1 MNIFNKFGLGPK
13 KQQTL
18 PFKGEKQKKEEEAY
32 SLKKNPYI
40 RWTIFGVFILI
51 SILSLPRS
59 EVRTTTNYTTGQPW
73 RADDLTAPFTFAIN
87 KTQTEIEQERAEI
100 QQQIPPVFVV
110 DNTAQVSI
118 QSEIDSIYISTQSL
132 LQDYH
137 IWQLSKANNGPTDLE
152 DSVRFSNELQNIS
165 LGLTNPSLELLMQ
178 SYHQIAGDTVN
189 ITVNQV
195 FANPNFVGNK
205 VKNALITLL
214 NILLNQGIVDV
225 NKSMAGY
232 DVFTLL
238 NISASTEQPMNIAR
252 VRDLREANEYS
263 LVQLNARLNTEE
275 TRLAVEIYNKVMKA
289 NYLNSSTRYQQRI
302 NEAIAN
308 ISPTKGAIAQ
318 GQVIVR
324 RGDIVTEQIANT
336 LESLD
341 AARTLNASTFERY
354 LRLLGGIVL
363 VVVISFIFYIYL
375 HLYRR
380 KIFDDNAQFLL
391 VFLVMSLITA
401 PAGALLY
408 FDLVHP
414 LIIPIA
420 IAPIILTIIFDSRVG
435 IIASLTLAS
444 LIGLVHGYDFEYTI
458 SSITACSM
466 GVFSVRDIR
475 DRSQFFFGT
484 PSIVWGAFLL
494 TLGAFSLAKMDS
506 LDVMTNYLFYI
517 TISCVLILFTYPLIL
532 LIEKLFDV
540 VTDFTLLEL
549 GDTNQPLLKELMNK
563 APGTFHHSMHVA
575 NLAESAAS
583 AIGAK
588 ALLSRV
594 GALYHDIGKILK
606 PEYYVENQSS
616 GVNEH
621 DKLKPQMSAMII
633 KAHVSEGIKIAQ
645 EAGLPN
651 KLIDFISTHH
661 GTSFIRYFFEKA
673 KDNDSIKEVTAEE
686 KFRYDGPLPATK
698 ETGILLLADG
708 IEAASRAIKN
718 PTYPRLENLVNRMVD
733 ERVKEGQLGHCPLTF
748 RDLQIIKET
757 FLTVLMG
764 IYHQRVEYP
773 EDKAEEAKES
783 AKNEIDSKPDVD
795 SVPVVDA
802 EVGNTLESNSEP
814 NIGSEPEADKPANTE
829 PTS

>member
-40 RWTIFGVFILI
+40 RWIIFGVFILI

-87 KTQTEIEQERAEI
+87 KTQTEIEQERADI
-100 QQQIPPVFVV
+100 QQQIPPIFVV
-110 DNTAQVSI
+110 DNTAQVGI

-132 LQDYH
+132 LHAYH

-152 DSVRFSNELQNIS
+152 DSVRFSNELKNIS
-165 LGLTNPSLELLMQ
+165 LGLTDPSLELLMQ

-205 VKNALITLL
+205 VKNTLITLL

-263 LVQLNARLNTEE
+263 LVQLSARLNTEE

-380 KIFDDNAQFLL
+380 KIFDNNAQFLL

-494 TLGAFSLAKMDS
+494 SLGAFSLAKMDS

-517 TISCVLILFTYPLIL
+517 TISSVLILFTYPLIL

-651 KLIDFISTHH
+651 NLIDFISTHH

-708 IEAASRAIKN
+708 IEAASRAMKN

-733 ERVKEGQLGHCPLTF
+733 ERVKEGQLSHCPLTF

-757 FLTVLMG
+757 FLTILMG

-795 SVPVVDA
+795 SIPVVDA

-814 NIGSEPEADKPANTE
+814 KADKPANTK
-829 PTS
+829 PKS